1 MLFEEPYLVFEEEEE
16 DTLTFNN
23 YVKNIKLDK
32 EFTNGFPQIYF
43 KIKFV
48 DGL

>member
-1 MLFEEPYLVFEEEEE
+1 MLFEEPYIVDIL
-16 DTLTFNN
+16 TLNN